1 MEAHTNT
8 MISLR
13 EIRRKMFLFEGQY
26 VLLACDASM
35 IFQVSMDVLQALI
48 TKYRERLPEDLLI
61 ELSNKNNP
69 VDKPQILHRC
79 AECEISDK
87 IFLFTEKGVAML
99 SCILP
104 TQQAAEMNLQI
115 IRLFIPLLLSRP

>member
-1 MEAHTNT
+1 
-8 MISLR
+8 
-13 EIRRKMFLFEGQY
+13 MFLFEGQY